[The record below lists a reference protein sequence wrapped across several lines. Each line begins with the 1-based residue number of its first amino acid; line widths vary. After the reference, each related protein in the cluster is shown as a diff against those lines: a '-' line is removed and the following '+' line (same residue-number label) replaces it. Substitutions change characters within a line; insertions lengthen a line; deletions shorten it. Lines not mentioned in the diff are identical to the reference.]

1 LRKVVVAV
9 HHASLRRRGSDP
21 EITRDDVS
29 SIMTFLMRIDEKV
42 DDVRT
47 YLIGEEDGEED
58 QEGS

>member
-1 LRKVVVAV
+1 
-9 HHASLRRRGSDP
+9 
-21 EITRDDVS
+21 
-29 SIMTFLMRIDEKV
+29 MTFLMRIDEKV